1 MERLEPSS
9 LKSKHSGEPTATFS
23 SGSSEERKKPE
34 QQQQYSVL
42 IQENK
47 NITLQRVFKN
57 FLLLDPSK
65 RREYVSLSRNEGY
78 SARL

>member
-9 LKSKHSGEPTATFS
+9 LKTKHAMMEPTATFP
-23 SGSSEERKKPE
+23 SGGSEERKKPE
-34 QQQQYSVL
+34 QQQYSVL

-65 RREYVSLSRNEGY
+65 RREYVSLPAVMRV
-78 SARL
+78 

>member
-9 LKSKHSGEPTATFS
+9 LKSKHSTVEPTATSS
-23 SGSSEERKKPE
+23 SGGSEERKKPE
-34 QQQQYSVL
+34 QQQYSVL

-65 RREYVSLSRNEGY
+65 RREYVSLPAVMRV
-78 SARL
+78 

>member
-1 MERLEPSS
+1 
-9 LKSKHSGEPTATFS
+9 
-23 SGSSEERKKPE
+23 
-34 QQQQYSVL
+34 VL

-65 RREYVSLSRNEGY
+65 RREYVILGGRNEAF

>member
-34 QQQQYSVL
+34 QQYSGL

-65 RREYVSLSRNEGY
+65 RREYVSLAAIMRDIVQGCN
-78 SARL
+78 

>member
-1 MERLEPSS
+1 MERLDPSS
-9 LKSKHSGEPTATFS
+9 LKSKHSGEHSATFS

-34 QQQQYSVL
+34 QHQQYSVL